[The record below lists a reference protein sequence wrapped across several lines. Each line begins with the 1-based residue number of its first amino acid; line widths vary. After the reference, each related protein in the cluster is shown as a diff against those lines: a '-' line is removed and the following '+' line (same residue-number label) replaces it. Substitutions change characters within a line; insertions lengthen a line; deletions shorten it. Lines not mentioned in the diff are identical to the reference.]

1 MKAILLC
8 GGQGTRLRPYT
19 YNIPKP
25 MLPLGKKPIL
35 EYVIRNLKAN
45 GVSEF
50 YLTVGYLKDQI
61 IGYFGDGKKLGVKI
75 HYVEEKEAMNTAG
88 STLPIKDL
96 MNDTFVVQ
104 MGDHLSRIIV
114 KKMIESH
121 KKSGAIATIGFKRSG
136 VPLDYGIAH
145 LDEKGMVK
153 DFAEKPIVT
162 NLINAGIYVFEPEIF
177 EYIKMKEDFAKNVFP
192 RLLDAK
198 KPINSYVF
206 DDFWL
211 DIGHT
216 EEYEEMNR
224 AISIIELV
232 TELE

>member
-25 MLPLGKKPIL
+25 MLPLGRKPIL

-50 YLTVGYLKDQI
+50 FLTVGYLKEQI
-61 IGYFGDGKKLGVKI
+61 MGYFGDGKKLGVKI
-75 HYVEEKEAMNTAG
+75 HYVEEKEALNTAG
-88 STLPIKDL
+88 STLPVKDL
-96 MNDTFVVQ
+96 MKETFVVQ
-104 MGDHLSRIIV
+104 MGDHLSRINV
-114 KKMIESH
+114 RKMVELH
-121 KKSGAIATIGFKRSG
+121 KKSGCIATIGFKRQG
-136 VPLDYGIAH
+136 IPLDYGVAHIAA
-145 LDEKGMVK
+145 EGTVK
-153 DFAEKPIVT
+153 DFQEKPIVT
-162 NLINAGIYVFEPEIF
+162 NMINAGIYVFEPSIYD
-177 EYIKMKEDFAKNVFP
+177 YINPKEDFAKNVFP
-192 RLLDAK
+192 RLLAEK
-198 KPINSYVF
+198 KPINSYIF